1 MTTEILPLTE
11 TISPAD
17 EAAVAA
23 AVRDAHRDRRA
34 IYPIGG
40 GTGLDYGARPS
51 RPGIGLSLGGLN
63 RVIDYPADD
72 MTITVEA
79 GITVAEL
86 FRVLASKRQRLPV
99 DIPQADW
106 ATIGGVVA
114 TAPSG
119 PRRYAL
125 GTMRDYVIGL
135 RAVDGLGSAFSSG
148 GRVVKNAA
156 GYNLCRL
163 LVGSLGTL
171 GVITQATLMV
181 RPVPETSALLACDV
195 PDLDTAERLLAALIH
210 TQTVPVAV
218 ELQAGSFPQDTPILG
233 PMSEGNAARLIVG
246 FEGTAAEVE
255 WMVERLGEEWC
266 TSGVSLAVTVDDPE
280 AGPLWR
286 WLTEFSADVQIR
298 VRPGATTG
306 VIGRLLE
313 LAPQCS
319 IVAHAGD
326 GVIGVHLCAL
336 EPAALTSLV
345 TQELRPLVEEVGGNL
360 VVLSYPEEAELTRQE
375 IWGPPGS
382 AAAVMRAIKDRFD
395 PEGILNPGRFVF
407 DEPNVR

>member
-1 MTTEILPLTE
+1 VIETADILPLTE
-11 TISPAD
+11 TVSPAD

-23 AVRDAHRDRRA
+23 AVRDAHRNRTA

-40 GTGLDYGARPS
+40 GTSLDYGVRPS
-51 RPGIGLSLGGLN
+51 KPGIGLSLGGLN
-63 RVIDYPADD
+63 RVVDYPADD

-79 GITVAEL
+79 GTTVAEL
-86 FRVLASKRQRLPV
+86 SRVLAAKRQRLPV
-99 DIPQADW
+99 DIPRADW

-135 RAVDGLGSAFSSG
+135 RAVDGLGNAFSSG

-163 LVGSLGTL
+163 MVGSLGTL
-171 GVITQATLMV
+171 GVITQVTLMV
-181 RPVPETSALLACDV
+181 RPIPETSALLACGV
-195 PDLDTAERLLAALIH
+195 PELEMAERLLAALIH

-218 ELQAGSFPQDTPILG
+218 ELQAGVFGADTPVLG
-233 PMSEGNAARLIVG
+233 PISEGNTARLIVG

-255 WMVERLGEEWC
+255 WMVEQLGEEWC
-266 TSGVSLAVTVDDPE
+266 TAGVSLAVTVDDAE
-280 AGPLWR
+280 SGPLWH

-298 VRPGATTG
+298 VRPSATTG
-306 VIGRLLE
+306 VMDRLLE
-313 LAPQCS
+313 SVPQCS
-319 IVAHAGD
+319 ILAHAGD
-326 GVIGVHLCAL
+326 GVLGVRFGAW
-336 EPAALTSLV
+336 EPAAFAALV
-345 TQELRPLVEEVGGNL
+345 SERLRPLVAEVEGHM
-360 VVLSYPEEAELTRQE
+360 VVLSYPKEAELSRQE

-382 AAAVMRAIKDRFD
+382 ASAVMRAIKDRFD

-407 DEPNVR
+407 DEE